1 MTNETASNNQD
12 KSILVA
18 SIMDIDQIESE
29 LQSGQSPIKTYKQ
42 ALKALDEQLEQ
53 VFDPIKQISENLL
66 ARSDAIDKLLSYI
79 WSSFIKDD
87 KISLIAVGGY
97 GRREMLPKSD
107 IDLLLLF
114 EDESVIDNNKSNI
127 EQFLM
132 QLWDIGLEIG
142 SSVRTFEDCEREASQ
157 DITITTNL
165 LETRLIIGNTTLFK
179 KLSTR
184 MRDDDICN
192 SERFF
197 TAKVEEQVARHAKWD
212 DTDFSLEPNVK
223 TGVGGLRDIQT
234 IGWVAKRHFDDNHL
248 KNLVEY
254 DFLIEEE
261 LEILLD
267 SQNFLWKV
275 RYQLHRIT
283 KKEEDRLLF
292 DLQAKVA
299 EALGFEDSDGL
310 IAVEKMMKEYYR
322 CVVKVSELNEIL
334 LQHFEEAILK
344 IDPTLSISVIDEKFN
359 RRNHLIDIKNEQ
371 VLLDDPSIILEI
383 FVKLCEDGSL
393 KGVHSHTRRI
403 IHQHL
408 DLIDDD
414 FRASDKNKGLFKRI
428 LCSYLGTSSNLRRMN
443 RLGILGRYVSDF
455 GKVIGQM
462 QYDLFHIYTVDAHTL
477 LTIRNIRKFRHI
489 ENTEKY
495 PVATA
500 IYHRLDKVY
509 VLIIAALFHD
519 LGKGRGGN
527 HSEIGEKLV
536 IEFCKSHGF
545 DKEDT
550 ELSAWLVKNHLLMSL
565 TSQRK
570 DISDPDEIAEFA
582 KKVGN
587 INRLKYLFILTVAD
601 ISATNPELWN
611 AWRAELLR
619 KLFNETYRALRRG
632 LDNVLDRQEVIENC
646 KERAIQLLIDDGFKK
661 MDINEFWDNPGE
673 DYFLRESPE
682 NIAGHFKEISSTG
695 VNRPKVLIKE
705 MNETHFFGATQV
717 FVYAPNREQLFT
729 DIATMLANL
738 NLSIQDARIITSTSS
753 DFSLDTFIVL
763 DENGESIGNDVD
775 RVKDIQTKLLMAIE
789 NPDDV
794 NTQMKRISRAKKIFS
809 VETIVSHSVD
819 EENDH
824 SIIEVTSSDRPGLLA
839 TCGRIL
845 NDMNLQ
851 ILNARIA
858 TLGER
863 VEDIFFVQ
871 TQQRHSIQD
880 PLVIEEL
887 CNKLKEALDKE
898 S

>member
-1 MTNETASNNQD
+1 MTDAIASNNRND
-12 KSILVA
+12 SILVA
-18 SIMDIDQIESE
+18 AIMDIDHIESE
-29 LQSGQSPIKTYKQ
+29 LQAGRSPITTYKQ
-42 ALKALDEQLEQ
+42 ALKSLDDQLEQ
-53 VFDPIKQISENLL
+53 IFDPIQQIAENLY
-66 ARSDAIDKLLSYI
+66 ARSDALDKLLTFI
-79 WSSFIKDD
+79 WRSLIKDN
-87 KISLIAVGGY
+87 KISLIAVGGF

-114 EDESVIDNNKSNI
+114 EDESIIEKNKSNI

-165 LETRLIIGNTTLFK
+165 LETRLIIGNPSLFS

-197 TAKVEEQVARHAKWD
+197 TAKVEEQVTRHAKWD
-212 DTDFSLEPNVK
+212 DADFSLEPNVK

-248 KNLVEY
+248 KNLVECG
-254 DFLIEEE
+254 FLIEEE

-267 SQNFLWKV
+267 CQNFLWKV

-299 EALGFEDSDGL
+299 AALGFEDSNGL
-310 IAVEKMMKEYYR
+310 LAVEKMMKQYYR

-344 IDPTLSISVIDEKFN
+344 IDPTLSIKAINEKFN

-383 FVKLCEDGSL
+383 FVELCKDDSL

-414 FRASDKNKGLFKRI
+414 FRASAKNKEFFKRI

-443 RLGILGRYVSDF
+443 RLGILGRFIPQF
-455 GKVIGQM
+455 GRVIGQM

-489 ENTEKY
+489 ENTKKY
-495 PVATA
+495 PTATA
-500 IYHRLDKVY
+500 VYHRLDRVY

-536 IEFCKSHGF
+536 IEFCQNHDF
-545 DKEDT
+545 DNEDT
-550 ELSAWLVKNHLLMSL
+550 QLASWLVKNHLLMSL

-570 DISDPDEIAEFA
+570 DISDPEIIAEFA
-582 KKVGN
+582 HEVGS
-587 INRLKYLFILTVAD
+587 IKRLQYLFILTVAD
-601 ISATNPELWN
+601 ISATNPKLWN

-632 LDNVLDRQEVIENC
+632 LDNMLDRHEVIEHN
-646 KERAIQLLIDDGFKK
+646 KKRAVKLLIGEGFNVA
-661 MDINEFWDNPGE
+661 DIQSFWDNPG
-673 DYFLRESPE
+673 DNYFLRESPE
-682 NIAGHFKEISSTG
+682 NIAWHFKEISATG
-695 VNRPKVLIKE
+695 LNKPKVLIKE
-705 MNETHFFGATQV
+705 MNGSQFNGATQI
-717 FVYAPNREQLFT
+717 FVYAPDREKLFT
-729 DIATMLANL
+729 DIATTLSNL

-763 DENGESIGNDVD
+763 DENGESIGDNVE
-775 RVKDIQTKLLMAIE
+775 RVKDIQSKLLMAIE

-794 NTQMKRISRAKKIFS
+794 NLQIKRISRAKKIFS
-809 VETIVSHSVD
+809 VQTIVSHSVD

-824 SIIEVTSSDRPGLLA
+824 SIIEVTSADRPGLLA

-845 NDMNLQ
+845 NGMNLQ
-851 ILNARIA
+851 LLNARIA

-871 TQQRHSIQD
+871 TQQRHSIKD
-880 PLVIEEL
+880 PLVIKEL